1 MKPQPFFFHGC
12 PDNRNLASFKR
23 GFDTPTML
31 FLEQFQESSLS
42 EAFLCSRD
50 FTGKQSEHLKK
61 FHGELKKLL
70 FIGAER
76 VDASD

>member
-23 GFDTPTML
+23 GFGTPKMF
-31 FLEQFQESSLS
+31 FLEQFQEHFLS

-50 FTGKQSEHLKK
+50 FTGKQSEYLKK
-61 FHGELKKLL
+61 FHGEFKKLR
-70 FIGAER
+70 FMGAER